1 MLAAAHLAVDPG
13 RNEAAGDQWAQQQMI
28 DAQSGVAAKRVPE
41 IFSSAR
47 RADSEP
53 SCHVAA
59 HIPGNMPPAR
69 SNRMRRLIYANRWD
83 KTLASQAGSAS
94 TPRSPRR
101 QAACRARGR
110 RSPGLSRPGARSP
123 PGRAFPRGSDA
134 RPRPRRS
141 TACGPGRGART
152 VSNAAC
158 SSCAG
163 HRSVF
168 NRARSRA
175 GVPRSQSLPTLNVTC
190 QKRLCVFWPSSRN
203 WPSPSVM
210 RNAIR
215 IMMF

>member
-1 MLAAAHLAVDPG
+1 MIARMLAAAPLAVDPG

-28 DAQSGVAAKRVPE
+28 DAQSGIAAKRVPE

-59 HIPGNMPPAR
+59 HIPGTCL
-69 SNRMRRLIYANRWD
+69 RRVRTACAVICANRWD

-110 RSPGLSRPGARSP
+110 RSPGLRRPGARSP
-123 PGRAFPRGSDA
+123 PGRAFPRGADA
-134 RPRPRRS
+134 KPQPRRS

-158 SSCAG
+158 SSCAVTARFSIAPEAARG
-163 HRSVF
+163 FHAL
-168 NRARSRA
+168 NRCPPLIGRA
-175 GVPRSQSLPTLNVTC
+175 PILMNMGIMPEVP
-190 QKRLCVFWPSSRN
+190 
-203 WPSPSVM
+203 
-210 RNAIR
+210 
-215 IMMF
+215 